1 MHQISVLS
9 GRRWV
14 GRACTQAL
22 RELLQEQ
29 GDESVA
35 GVLPQWAHVFPRL
48 VLDNDRGVRQAASDL
63 MHLLAQVPPSICW
76 NHPSFGSS
84 TCTALDHRAQTDAG
98 VSFPEGGVCCGL
110 HRGCVPCFWA
120 FQV

>member
-9 GRRWV
+9 RRHRAV
-14 GRACTQAL
+14 RACTQAL

-48 VLDNDRGVRQAASDL
+48 VLDNDRGVRQATADL
-63 MHLLAQVPPSICW
+63 MHLLAQVS
-76 NHPSFGSS
+76 
-84 TCTALDHRAQTDAG
+84 
-98 VSFPEGGVCCGL
+98 
-110 HRGCVPCFWA
+110 
-120 FQV
+120 